1 MDAVCQGL
9 TFLVIDDEPEISLFF
24 AKIIRKMGGDISA
37 IAANGAEAL
46 EALDT
51 IDRAPDVLICDLNM
65 PGMDGVELLRHVA
78 TRGFAGSII
87 LVSGESQ
94 RILDSTRELA
104 EAHQLN
110 VPGVLRKPVGLPDF
124 VDAMR
129 RVNVEFTAQDLS
141 PHGPLDAD
149 HLRSAIANGSV
160 YPHFQPKVDV
170 ASGKVVG
177 VEALARWH
185 DKNSGVIMPGAFISL
200 AERSGL
206 IDALTDAVFKALLVH
221 ALEWQ
226 AEGFDLKLALNV
238 SVNTLHRLDLPDAL
252 INASERFAV
261 DPSCLILEVTESQL
275 IQDVKVPLEILTR
288 LRLKGIGLSIDDFG
302 TGHSSLQQLK
312 RIPFSELKI
321 DRSFVNGA
329 SDNEASRA
337 ILEYSIDL
345 ARKFDMSIVAE
356 GVETQADWN
365 LIAELGCDT
374 VQGYF
379 VAPPMPAEDFADWAL
394 SWNDRVG

>member
-1 MDAVCQGL
+1 M
-9 TFLVIDDEPEISLFF
+9 
-24 AKIIRKMGGDISA
+24 
-37 IAANGAEAL
+37 
-46 EALDT
+46 
-51 IDRAPDVLICDLNM
+51 
-65 PGMDGVELLRHVA
+65 
-78 TRGFAGSII
+78 
-87 LVSGESQ
+87 
-94 RILDSTRELA
+94 
-104 EAHQLN
+104 N